1 MRAVDRQPP
10 TKEALRKAY
19 TEFAAAIKANP
30 RASWAHSHAAFVS
43 TELND
48 LKEAR
53 ILILRAIELE
63 PAEPTHQFR
72 YSYTMYRMGERVK
85 AKEMMTNL
93 LEANPNWLTTRG
105 PQAAQR
111 IAKTVLGEQ

>member
-48 LKEAR
+48 LKEAK
-53 ILILRAIELE
+53 ILILRAIELD

-72 YSYTMYRMGERVK
+72 YAYTMYRMGERVK

-93 LEANPNWLTTRG
+93 LEAKPNWLTTRG
-105 PQAAQR
+105 PQGAQR